1 MRLDSDAPLRYIFD
15 TNTLQF
21 SEEMIN
27 STSLY
32 NTRVYK
38 GLPLGP
44 ITNPGQ
50 ATIYAALYP
59 DEEYLGTYFYFCL
72 KSSQTGELVFAKTL
86 EEHRK
91 NIEQY
96 KPYW

>member
-1 MRLDSDAPLRYIFD
+1 MTLGSDAPLRYI
-15 TNTLQF
+15 TGQNLIEF
-21 SEEMIN
+21 STEQVSN
-27 STSLY
+27 PSLY
-32 NTRVYK
+32 NTHVHK